1 MNQCMIQ
8 CLGMLGALR
17 QAFCSHKESFAYR
30 KYDDFVFVEY
40 SNCTSC
46 GKTLDKFA
54 GFDEDMRG

>member
-1 MNQCMIQ
+1 
-8 CLGMLGALR
+8 MLGVLR
-17 QAFCSHKESFAYR
+17 QALCSHRESFAYR

-40 SNCTSC
+40 SNCTKC